1 MKLQLNGSDAGR
13 YGRMLMYLVLGN
25 GMIAFSICAFVVPEK
40 FMLGGSAGIS
50 LFIQHFLPLRL
61 SVINGTVNGLLFFLG
76 LFFLGGEFAAASL
89 FSTLFY
95 PLLLGILETMPLEGL
110 FLHDRLMAALFTG
123 VLQGAGVGLIIRAGA
138 SSGGMDIPPC
148 ILQKYRGIPV
158 GNSMFFFDVVIIGAQ
173 IFLNGP
179 QELLYSLLISAAVG
193 ITLNRTVIWGDGK
206 VQVMIISERFHEI
219 CEMLLHD
226 ADVGATLFHIDT
238 AFRGLERRAVLTVVH
253 AKKYPFIKG
262 RVLSLDPGAFIV
274 TSGVT
279 GVNGQGYTLTRRRL
293 SEEDRGGRGVTP

>member
-1 MKLQLNGSDAGR
+1 MKLQFNGSDAKK
-13 YGRMLMYLVLGN
+13 YGWMLMYLVLGN

-61 SVINGTVNGLLFFLG
+61 SVINGVVNGLLFFLG

-95 PLLLGILETMPLEGL
+95 PLLLGILETMPLESL

-158 GNSMFFFDVVIIGAQ
+158 GNSMFLFDVVIIGAQ
-173 IFLNGP
+173 VFLNGP
-179 QELLYSLLISAAVG
+179 QELLYSLLISATVG
-193 ITLNRTVIWGDGK
+193 MTLNRTVIWGDGK
-206 VQVMIISERFHEI
+206 VQVMIISQRYRQI
-219 CEMLLHD
+219 CEMVLHD
-226 ADVGATLFHIDT
+226 ADVGATLLHIDT
-238 AFRGLERRAVLTVVH
+238 AFRGLEQRAVLTVMH
-253 AKKYPFIKG
+253 AKKYPVVKG
-262 RVLSLDPGAFIV
+262 KALAIDPNAFII
-274 TSGVT
+274 TSSVT
-279 GVNGQGYTLTRRRL
+279 GVNGQGYTLTRQRL
-293 SEEDRGGRGVTP
+293 REEDRIAPRA